1 MQHHNEITSDEL
13 DALLDDS
20 ETLDAA
26 RPSNATEMRLYVTV
40 DSETLQELQ
49 QRAAAAGTDLNVAAA
64 NPRRCRGCPF
74 GRFGA
79 VLQRLLPGGEGWR

>member
-1 MQHHNEITSDEL
+1 MQHDDDITSDEL

-26 RPSNATEMRLYVTV
+26 RPSNATEMRLYVAV

-64 NPRRCRGCPF
+64 NALRA
-74 GRFGA
+74 GA
-79 VLQRLLPGGEGWR
+79 RAA

>member
-1 MQHHNEITSDEL
+1 MQQDDDITSDEL

-20 ETLDAA
+20 ETLNAA
-26 RPSNATEMRLYVTV
+26 QPSNATEMRLYVAV

-64 NPRRCRGCPF
+64 KALRA
-74 GRFGA
+74 GA
-79 VLQRLLPGGEGWR
+79 RAA

>member
-1 MQHHNEITSDEL
+1 MQHDEDITSDEF

-20 ETLDAA
+20 ETLDAEG
-26 RPSNATEMRLYVTV
+26 PSNATEMRLYVAV

-64 NPRRCRGCPF
+64 NALRA
-74 GRFGA
+74 GA
-79 VLQRLLPGGEGWR
+79 RAA